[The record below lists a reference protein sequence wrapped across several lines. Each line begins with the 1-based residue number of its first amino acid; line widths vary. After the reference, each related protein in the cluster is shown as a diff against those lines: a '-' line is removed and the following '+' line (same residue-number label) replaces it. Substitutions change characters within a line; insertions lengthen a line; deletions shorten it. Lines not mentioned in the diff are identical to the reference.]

1 MIEIKAR
8 LYDIAEELEGLEKKK
23 AELIK
28 AVKAKAMELDPA
40 LFQPVLLAKA
50 MELNALN
57 EELIRLIR
65 KIKELNEEKQQLKN
79 KLEVLND

>member
-1 MIEIKAR
+1 MIEVKAR

-23 AELIK
+23 VELVR

-40 LFQPVLLAKA
+40 LLQPVLLAKA
-50 MELNALN
+50 LELSALN
-57 EELIRLIR
+57 EELI
-65 KIKELNEEKQQLKN
+65 ELTKKTKSLSEEKQQLKN